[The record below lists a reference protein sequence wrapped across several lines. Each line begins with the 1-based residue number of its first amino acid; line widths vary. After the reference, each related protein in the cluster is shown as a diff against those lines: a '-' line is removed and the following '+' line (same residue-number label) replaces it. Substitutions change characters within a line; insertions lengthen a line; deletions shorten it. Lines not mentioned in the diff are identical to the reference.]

1 MIEVKNKFLFSEK
14 TNFSKDKNEDYMM
27 TARIVPF
34 GIISRNGVMYD
45 KESVIKTHKNL
56 VGKPVLFNHKKDE
69 DNTPP
74 RGEWIGTEI
83 RNDGMYGT
91 AKIFNTTYNQNL
103 IEYLLKSKNATVSLE
118 IFGKAEKRIDED
130 TGIQYN
136 VAFIKEWLESSIVNL
151 PGFNEAKV
159 LSFECYIAES
169 LGLGI
174 QKQDGGNIMEKDLI
188 EKVEKLSEKFD
199 KQTELLEK
207 IVEGIEIQSESF
219 KKLKESAEVETPEAE
234 KSTEAVKEPKAEE
247 ASEEVSEEPKAEE
260 EAVEEP
266 KAEEVSEES
275 KAEEEA
281 VEESKAEEKAKE
293 ESKAEEK
300 AKDKSEDKEE
310 SDEEEKSDDEEESE
324 KPKAKKEAKKE
335 SEKCEETKTESL
347 NTEEVDKPQEPINVQ
362 KESAKVEFKEDNK
375 NINKE
380 EMFREVLR
388 KAFQK

>member
-1 MIEVKNKFLFSEK
+1 MINIKNKSLFFEK
-14 TNFSKDKNEDYMM
+14 ISFGKDKNDDYIM
-27 TARIVPF
+27 TAKIVPF

-45 KESVIKTHKNL
+45 KESVINTHKNL
-56 VGKPVLFNHKKDE
+56 IGKPVLFNHKKDE

-74 RGEWIGTEI
+74 RGEWFDTEI
-83 RNDGMYGT
+83 RSDGMYGK

-103 IEYLLKSKNATVSLE
+103 IEYLLKAKNATVSLE
-118 IFGKAEKRIDED
+118 IFGKAEKRIDEE

-174 QKQDGGNIMEKDLI
+174 QKQDGGNIMEEDLI

-207 IVEGIEIQSESF
+207 IVEGIELQSESF
-219 KKLKESAEVETPEAE
+219 KKLKEDVEVDKPET
-234 KSTEAVKEPKAEE
+234 
-247 ASEEVSEEPKAEE
+247 EEPKAEE
-260 EAVEEP
+260 VVEEP
-266 KAEEVSEES
+266 KAEEVVEEP
-275 KAEEEA
+275 KAEEV
-281 VEESKAEEKAKE
+281 VEEPKAEEVV
-293 ESKAEEK
+293 EEK
-300 AKDKSEDKEE
+300 LEDKEE
-310 SDEEEKSDDEEESE
+310 SKENEDKSKDKKKDKKEDKDESEEEKDEEKS
-324 KPKAKKEAKKE
+324 
-335 SEKCEETKTESL
+335 ESL
-347 NTEEVDKPQEPINVQ
+347 ELEKPQEPINVQ
-362 KESAKVEFKEDNK
+362 KESAKVEFNEGNK

-380 EMFREVLR
+380 ELFREVLR

>member
-1 MIEVKNKFLFSEK
+1 MIDVKNKVLFFEK
-14 TNFSKDKNEDYMM
+14 TNFLKDKNEDYLM

-45 KESVIKTHKNL
+45 KESIISTHKNL
-56 VGKPVLFNHKKDE
+56 IGKPVLFNHKKDE

-74 RGEWIGTEI
+74 RGEWIHTEI

-91 AKIFNTTYNQNL
+91 ARIFNTTYNQNL

-118 IFGKAEKRIDED
+118 IFGKAEKRVDED

-174 QKQDGGNIMEKDLI
+174 QEQKQDGGNIMEQDLI
-188 EKVEKLSEKFD
+188 AKVESLSEKFD

-207 IVEGIEIQSESF
+207 IVAGIELQSESF
-219 KKLKESAEVETPEAE
+219 KKLKEDVEVEAPVAE
-234 KSTEAVKEPKAEE
+234 ESTEAVEEPKAEE

-260 EAVEEP
+260 VKEEIEAVEEP
-266 KAEEVSEES
+266 KAEEVESVEEP
-275 KAEEEA
+275 KAEE
-281 VEESKAEEKAKE
+281 VKEESEVSEEPKAEEVKE
-293 ESKAEEK
+293 EAIEEP
-300 AKDKSEDKEE
+300 KSE
-310 SDEEEKSDDEEESE
+310 
-324 KPKAKKEAKKE
+324 
-335 SEKCEETKTESL
+335 SL
-347 NTEEVDKPQEPINVQ
+347 ITEEVEQPQEPVNIQ
-362 KESAKVEFKEDNK
+362 KESVIIELKEGQK

>member
-1 MIEVKNKFLFSEK
+1 MIDIKNKSLFFEK
-14 TNFSKDKNEDYMM
+14 TSFGKDQNDDYIM

-45 KESVIKTHKNL
+45 KESVISTHKNL

-83 RNDGMYGT
+83 KSDGMYGT

-103 IEYLLKSKNATVSLE
+103 IEYLLKANNATVSLE

-151 PGFNEAKV
+151 PGFNEAKI
-159 LSFECYIAES
+159 LSFEYYIAES

-174 QKQDGGNIMEKDLI
+174 QKQEQDGGNIMEQDLI

-207 IVEGIEIQSESF
+207 IVEGIELQSESF
-219 KKLKESAEVETPEAE
+219 KKLKEDVEVEAPAAE
-234 KSTEAVKEPKAEE
+234 ESTEAVEEPKAEE
-247 ASEEVSEEPKAEE
+247 TSEEVSEEPKAEE
-260 EAVEEP
+260 EAKEEP
-266 KAEEVSEES
+266 KAEEVKEEAELSEEP
-275 KAEEEA
+275 KAEE
-281 VEESKAEEKAKE
+281 VKEEKLEDKKE
-293 ESKAEEK
+293 SEEEK
-300 AKDKSEDKEE
+300 DESEDKDKKKPKKDKDKSED
-310 SDEEEKSDDEEESE
+310 EEK
-324 KPKAKKEAKKE
+324 A
-335 SEKCEETKTESL
+335 ESL
-347 NTEEVDKPQEPINVQ
+347 EEVKVEDKPQEPINTQ
-362 KESAKVEFKEDNK
+362 KESAKVEVKEAQK

>member
-1 MIEVKNKFLFSEK
+1 MIEVKNKSLFFEK
-14 TNFSKDKNEDYMM
+14 TSFGKNQNDDYIM
-27 TARIVPF
+27 TAKIVPF

-45 KESVIKTHKNL
+45 KESVIKNHKGL

-83 RNDGMYGT
+83 RSDGMYGT

-103 IEYLLKSKNATVSLE
+103 IEYLLKAKNATVSLE
-118 IFGKAEKRIDED
+118 IFGKAEKRIDEE

-174 QKQDGGNIMEKDLI
+174 QKHEQDGGNIMEQDLI

-207 IVEGIEIQSESF
+207 IVEGIELQSESF
-219 KKLKESAEVETPEAE
+219 KKLKEDVEVEAPEAQE
-234 KSTEAVKEPKAEE
+234 STEAVEEPKAEE

-260 EAVEEP
+260 VKEEAE
-266 KAEEVSEES
+266 ASEEVKSE
-275 KAEEEA
+275 K
-281 VEESKAEEKAKE
+281 VEDKKE
-293 ESKAEEK
+293 EDKKEEDK
-300 AKDKSEDKEE
+300 KEEDKKEEDKKEEDKKEEDKKEDKDKKEDN
-310 SDEEEKSDDEEESE
+310 EEESE
-324 KPKAKKEAKKE
+324 DEEKA
-335 SEKCEETKTESL
+335 ESL
-347 NTEEVDKPQEPINVQ
+347 NTEEVEKPQEPINVQ
-362 KESAKVEFKEDNK
+362 KESAKVEFKEENK